1 MIWTIFKKE
10 LIDSLRDRKTIML
23 SILIPML
30 FSLGIVFFYE
40 AFFFQDSTENY
51 TVAVEN
57 TIDDKTY
64 EWFSNLESITVSK
77 ETDPIQTVKEGEATI
92 ALYAEQEF
100 LDKIEQGGSPT
111 IEIYVDQFSQK
122 GELATSTLNN
132 HLNTLKETI
141 QQKRYE
147 DYNLEAGAFQPF
159 QFSINSISESEED
172 KSIFL
177 LSILAPILIIQSII
191 MGGIP
196 TSNDL
201 FAGEKE
207 RNTMEALLMTP
218 VKRTSILLGKWL
230 TVSTL
235 STFSGILATVMFVF
249 TTKFFTEGLTNV
261 IPDDKVVSFI
271 GVMSIGILAFGPLIS
286 SIMMMLSLLANTV
299 KEAGNYISPLSMLA
313 MIPFFLLMGLSVNEL
328 TTIHFLIPFFN
339 IFALIKQLIF
349 GVYSI
354 ESIGMVVGS
363 SVLVIAI
370 LFLLGALMFKKDR
383 WVLGKGA

>member
-1 MIWTIFKKE
+1 MIWTIYKKE

-30 FSLGIVFFYE
+30 FSLGMVFFYE
-40 AFFFQDSTENY
+40 AFFFNDSPEKY

-57 TIDDKTY
+57 TMDDETY
-64 EWFSNLESITVSK
+64 TWFSQLDSLTVSK
-77 ETDPIQTVKEGEATI
+77 VTDPIQTVKDGEATI
-92 ALYAEQEF
+92 ALYAEVDF

-111 IEIYVDQFSQK
+111 IDIYVDQFSQK
-122 GELATSTLNN
+122 GEQATSTLNT
-132 HLNTLKETI
+132 HLNTFKEAV

-147 DYNLEAGAFQPF
+147 NFNLDAEVFEPF

-172 KSIFL
+172 ASSFL
-177 LSILAPILIIQSII
+177 LSILAPLIIVMSII
-191 MGGIP
+191 TAGIP
-196 TSNDL
+196 TSNDI

-218 VKRTSILLGKWL
+218 VKGTSILFGKWL

-235 STFSGILATVMFVF
+235 STFSGILATVMFVV

-271 GVMSIGILAFGPLIS
+271 GVMSIGVLAFGSLVS

-299 KEAGNYISPLSMLA
+299 KEAGNYTSPLSILW
-313 MIPFFLLMGLSVNEL
+313 MIPFLLLMGVSVNEL
-328 TTIHFLIPFFN
+328 TTTHFLIPFFN

-363 SVLVIAI
+363 SILVIAI
-370 LFLLGALMFKKDR
+370 LFLLGSFMFKKDR

>member
-1 MIWTIFKKE
+1 MIWTIYKKE

-30 FSLGIVFFYE
+30 FSLGMVFFYE
-40 AFFFQDSTENY
+40 AFFFKDSTENY
-51 TVAVEN
+51 TVAVES

-64 EWFSNLESITVSK
+64 DWFSNLESITVSK
-77 ETDPIQTVKEGEATI
+77 VNDPIQTVKDGEATI
-92 ALYAEQEF
+92 ALYADQDF
-100 LDKIEQGGSPT
+100 LNQIEQGGSPA
-111 IEIYVDQFSQK
+111 IDIYVDQFSQK
-122 GELATSTLNN
+122 GELATSTINS
-132 HLNTLKETI
+132 HLNTLKETV

-147 DYNLEAGAFQPF
+147 DYNLDADAFEPF
-159 QFSINSISESEED
+159 LFSINSLSESEED
-172 KSIFL
+172 TSSFL
-177 LSILAPILIIQSII
+177 LSILAPLIIVMSII
-191 MGGIP
+191 TGGIP

-218 VKRTSILLGKWL
+218 VKRTNILFGKWL

-235 STFSGILATVMFVF
+235 STFSGIFATVMFVI
-249 TTKFFTEGLTNV
+249 TTKLFTEGLTNV
-261 IPDDKVVSFI
+261 IPDDKVAPFI
-271 GVMSIGILAFGPLIS
+271 GVMSIGVLAFAPLIS

-299 KEAGNYISPLSMLA
+299 KEAGNYVSPLSMLA

-328 TTIHFLIPFFN
+328 TTTHFLIPFFN

-354 ESIGMVVGS
+354 ESIGMVVAS

-370 LFLLGALMFKKDR
+370 LFLLGSFMFKKDR